1 MALTPEPAPTLQQ
14 LLAFYVEA
22 GVDCALGEE
31 PVNRL
36 ADPDTAP
43 PPRVLAQAPRPAPA
57 APVLAGLAE
66 PPAPDAALASAREA
80 ARTAPTLEALRA
92 LLDKFDG
99 CALRSTATQLVFAD
113 GNPKARVMFVGE
125 APGRDEDIEG
135 LPFVGRSGKL
145 LDRMIAAIGLDRSK
159 AYIAN
164 VIPWRPPGNR
174 TPTPQETQI
183 CLPFIQRQIELVN
196 PDILVTLGNPST
208 QTLLGTREGIMRT
221 RGNWVD
227 YDTGTRVIRALPTFH
242 PAYLLRSPSYKR
254 MSWQDLRAIAKALA
268 SRSPHPEELAKQ
280 ASRRMGSGPHGSRRC
295 FAPPHH
301 EGFDYCPLGRTMAQP
316 MRSKGWRPLTS
327 HSKARGTSGVSPGK
341 RFASSAGTVPA
352 VSEARQTTT
361 PPVSA
366 NFCGFSH
373 GVRSGVASR
382 NRCGRPRSSATRL
395 ARDASPATARS
406 R

>member
-36 ADPDTAP
+36 ADPEPAAP
-43 PPRVLAQAPRPAPA
+43 PRGLAQPARPAPA
-57 APVLAGLAE
+57 APLSAGLAE
-66 PPAPDAALASAREA
+66 PPPAPEAAIASAREA

-145 LDRMIAAIGLDRSK
+145 LDRMISAIGLDRSS

-174 TPTPQETQI
+174 TPTPQ
-183 CLPFIQRQIELVN
+183 
-196 PDILVTLGNPST
+196 
-208 QTLLGTREGIMRT
+208 
-221 RGNWVD
+221 
-227 YDTGTRVIRALPTFH
+227 
-242 PAYLLRSPSYKR
+242 
-254 MSWQDLRAIAKALA
+254 
-268 SRSPHPEELAKQ
+268 
-280 ASRRMGSGPHGSRRC
+280 
-295 FAPPHH
+295 
-301 EGFDYCPLGRTMAQP
+301 
-316 MRSKGWRPLTS
+316 
-327 HSKARGTSGVSPGK
+327 
-341 RFASSAGTVPA
+341 
-352 VSEARQTTT
+352 
-361 PPVSA
+361 
-366 NFCGFSH
+366 
-373 GVRSGVASR
+373 
-382 NRCGRPRSSATRL
+382 
-395 ARDASPATARS
+395 
-406 R
+406 